1 MKYTDHKASMNE
13 FTRILFAAIFV
24 LYCLIALLWVNLD
37 QDGVHSSVLS
47 TGERVSD
54 VGLRLFFRR

>member
-1 MKYTDHKASMNE
+1 MNE
-13 FTRILFAAIFV
+13 FTPVLFAAIFV
-24 LYCLIALLWVNLD
+24 LYCLIALLSVKLD